1 MDMREPHTSATRCGS
16 ESHEENPDFLQ
27 PWSRAIL
34 MFCILC
40 VSFVLLRL
48 WLVLFPEEK

>member
-1 MDMREPHTSATRCGS
+1 MIMADQPGEGFVLEPR
-16 ESHEENPDFLQ
+16 EENPDFLQ

-40 VSFVLLRL
+40 VSFVVLRL
-48 WLVLFPEEK
+48 WLVLFPDER